1 MEGIGYVIP
10 TPVIA
15 HFLADVARH
24 GGFTGFPA
32 LGLEWQPLEA
42 PALRA
47 SLGMGPGAT
56 GVLATITIP
65 TTAIS
70 VSAGVLTIT
79 GPIGNNASA
88 SGTAAKAELRN
99 GNGVTIASGLTV
111 GTTGTDV
118 IINSTAISSGQYVQM
133 NTSTITHG

>member
-1 MEGIGYVIP
+1 MSVVYNE
-10 TPVIA
+10 T
-15 HFLADVARH
+15 
-24 GGFTGFPA
+24 
-32 LGLEWQPLEA
+32 LGLKSYRMCCIQAAIYQQSATGTSITGTAIAGQLVIGTS
-42 PALRA
+42 AL
-47 SLGMGPGAT
+47 SGAT

-88 SGTAAKAELRN
+88 TGTAAKAELRN
-99 GNGVTIASGLTV
+99 GNGATIASGLTV